1 VPANRTAARCGSP
14 GLILA
19 LGLLI
24 PGAASAE
31 DSARITVATWGG
43 AYAAAQQTALFE
55 PFTERTG
62 IEIEVA
68 RYDGGLAELRAQ
80 QARGEVTWDV
90 VDMTMSDTLAA
101 CGEGLL
107 QPLPRDLPA
116 PSPEGLPPGRDFID
130 GAFTRCGITHTVYTT
145 VIAYDRRAFPGIRPR
160 RVADLFDTERFP
172 GRRALQRAPFGNL
185 EWALL
190 SYGVP
195 RQDLYPLLST
205 PRGIDLALRRLERVA
220 ADAIWWEGGD
230 EPVEL
235 LAAGEVVMATGYNGR
250 FFHARAVEGAPIEIL
265 RDGQIQE
272 YENWAI
278 PRDAPHPDAA
288 RRFLR
293 YATATRPLAE
303 FARHLPYGPA
313 RESAMRRVSTHVS
326 AGVDMQPYLPTH
338 PINARNAIVKDVAW
352 YARTH
357 DRIRETFSEWLADIT
372 GGSDTS
378 ASGDPG
384 AGAAGGAR

>member
-1 VPANRTAARCGSP
+1 MLAAT
-14 GLILA
+14 LA
-19 LGLLI
+19 LFGS
-24 PGAASAE
+24 ADASGEA
-31 DSARITVATWGG
+31 SSPPRITIATWGG
-43 AYAAAQQTALFE
+43 AYEAAQQAALFQ

-62 IEIEVA
+62 IEVDIA

-80 QARGEVTWDV
+80 HRRGEVAWDV

-101 CGEGLL
+101 CDEGLL
-107 QPLPRDLPA
+107 QPLDADLPP

-130 GAFTRCGITHTVYTT
+130 GAFSRCGITHTVYTT

-160 RVADLFDTERFP
+160 RVADLFDTDRFP

-205 PRGIDLALRRLERVA
+205 PRGIGLALRRLERIAPSAV
-220 ADAIWWEGGD
+220 WWEGGD
-230 EPVEL
+230 EPVAL
-235 LAAGEVVMATGYNGR
+235 LAKGEVVMATGYNGR

-278 PRDAPHPDAA
+278 AAGAPNPGAA
-288 RRFLR
+288 RRFIR
-293 YATATRPLAE
+293 FATSTPALAE

-338 PINARNAIVKDVAW
+338 PINARNAIVKDVDW

-357 DRIRETFSEWLADIT
+357 DRIRKTFNEWLAGIEGRAPGET
-372 GGSDTS
+372 VE
-378 ASGDPG
+378 G
-384 AGAAGGAR
+384 AGSTPADGAR

>member
-1 VPANRTAARCGSP
+1 MRASVLLLAAVLLLVSP
-14 GLILA
+14 GVA
-19 LGLLI
+19 
-24 PGAASAE
+24 GAQKPATTL
-31 DSARITVATWGG
+31 TVATWGG
-43 AYAAAQQTALFE
+43 AYAEAQREAIFT

-62 IEIEVA
+62 IGIEVA

-80 QARGEVTWDV
+80 HEAGEVRWDV

-101 CGEGLL
+101 CDEGLL
-107 QPLPRDLPA
+107 QPLPDDVPA
-116 PSPEGLPPGRDFID
+116 PSPEGRPPGRDFID
-130 GAFTRCGITHTVYTT
+130 GAFTRCGLTHTVYST
-145 VIAYDRRAFPGIRPR
+145 VIAYDRRAFPGIRPHQ
-160 RVADLFDTERFP
+160 VEDLFDTERFP

-205 PRGIDLALRRLERVA
+205 PRGIALALRRLEA
-220 ADAIWWEGGD
+220 IAGDTIWWEAG
-230 EPVEL
+230 ERPVEL
-235 LAAGEVVMATGYNGR
+235 LRRGEVVMASGYNGR
-250 FFHARAVEGAPIEIL
+250 FFHARAVEDAPIEIV

-272 YENWAI
+272 FENWAI
-278 PRDAPHPDAA
+278 PRGSERTEAA
-288 RRFLR
+288 RRFVR
-293 YATATRPLAE
+293 YATGTRALAR

-338 PINARNAIVKDVAW
+338 PLNARSAIVKDVDW

-357 DRIRETFSEWLADIT
+357 DRIAARFAEWLAGIDGTAAEPATADT
-372 GGSDTS
+372 G
-378 ASGDPG
+378 PEP
-384 AGAAGGAR
+384 